1 MQPYTKKQIEELK
14 KKFPSLLNFD
24 SLYKNYRNK
33 PLQLEAKVISALVEE
48 REVTLEQFLTLIEPK
63 STIRKQ
69 LEDIRKEPYS
79 SNSPLKLALVELENE
94 KSQFVNDELFENR
107 DLIATIREDWWK

>member
-1 MQPYTKKQIEELK
+1 MQPYTKKEIEGLE
-14 KKFPSLLNFD
+14 KKFPNLLNFD

-33 PLQLEAKVISALVEE
+33 PLQLEAKVISALTKE

-69 LEDIRKEPYS
+69 LEDIKKEPYS
-79 SNSPLKLALVELENE
+79 SNSPLKLALLEIENE
-94 KSQFVNDELFENR
+94 KSSFINDELFENR
-107 DLIATIREDWWK
+107 ELIQQIRDGWWK